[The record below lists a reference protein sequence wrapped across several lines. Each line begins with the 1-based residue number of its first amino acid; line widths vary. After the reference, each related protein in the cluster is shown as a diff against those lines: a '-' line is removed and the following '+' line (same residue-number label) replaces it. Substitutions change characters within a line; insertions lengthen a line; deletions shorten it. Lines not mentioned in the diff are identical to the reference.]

1 MGVARIAVVG
11 TGGIANSHLAAIRS
25 AGERASVVAA
35 VDVEQE
41 RVEAFRDKYDIP
53 TAYVDVAEML
63 AAKKPD
69 LVHVCTPPGTHT
81 ELSLQCMEAGA
92 WVLCEKPLC
101 GSLADLDRIGAVE
114 ERTGAY
120 CSSVYQWRFGS
131 GAQHLLELIRSG
143 ALGRLLVGVCQTTW
157 YRDHAYFEVPWRGK
171 WATEL
176 GGPTMGH
183 GIHAMDLFLWLMG
196 DWQEVSA
203 MIGTLDR
210 DIEVE
215 DVSMATVRFASGALG
230 SIVNSVLSPRQET
243 YLRFDFQAAT
253 VELKGLYGY
262 SNENWTYSIPDG
274 GDESSLAGWRDIPT
288 DIPSSHAAQVE
299 SMLDSLERGERPAAS
314 GEEARRT
321 LEFITALYKSA
332 ATGERVTPGS
342 IGPDDP
348 FYNHVGGTLAS
359 PQGAPVS

>member
-1 MGVARIAVVG
+1 MDKVRVAVVG
-11 TGGIANSHLAAIRS
+11 TGGIAHSHVAALNRV
-25 AGERASVVAA
+25 GDRARVVAA
-35 VDVEQE
+35 VDVDRA
-41 RVEAFRDKYDIP
+41 RVTAFRDRYDIP
-53 TAYVDVAEML
+53 AVHTEMDEML
-63 AAKKPD
+63 STERPD
-69 LVHVCTPPGTHT
+69 LVHICTPPGTHSD
-81 ELSLQCMEAGA
+81 LSVRCMEAGA

-101 GSLADLDRIGAVE
+101 GSLAELDRIRSAE
-114 ERTGAY
+114 ERTGTY

-131 GAQHLLELIRSG
+131 GAQHLKGLIDSQ
-143 ALGRLLVGVCQTTW
+143 AMGRALVGICETTW
-157 YRDHAYFEVPWRGK
+157 YRDHAYYQVPWRGK

-215 DVSMATVRFASGALG
+215 DVSMATVRFQSGAMG

-243 YLRFDFQAAT
+243 FLRMDFQGAT

-262 SNENWTYSIPDG
+262 SNANWTYSAPDG
-274 GDESSLAGWRDIPT
+274 ADEAQLARWRDIPA
-288 DIPSSHAAQVE
+288 DVPSSHLAQVE
-299 SMLDSLERGERPAAS
+299 ATLDSLERGERPLAS

-321 LEFITALYKSA
+321 IEFITALYKSA
-332 ATGERVTPGS
+332 ATGWTVSRGS
-342 IGPDDP
+342 IGPGDP
-348 FYNHVGGTLAS
+348 FYDHVGGTLA
-359 PQGAPVS
+359 QGAPVA